1 LPRPDWRGFF
11 LFDRLAGVIAYYPTS
26 GRIGWP
32 QLLREIVK
40 MENPSFIPAETLD
53 PRDQQIVDLE
63 SQLEHYRRRDQL
75 KAEQLDQLGDAIM
88 AVIGDKVE
96 ALAEAKADDAV
107 DGAFR
112 DFNNDFNIYD
122 HQAEIEDMIEDRLPA
137 VQDEDENREAVE
149 SIVREILAGATVTID
164 V

>member
-1 LPRPDWRGFF
+1 
-11 LFDRLAGVIAYYPTS
+11 
-26 GRIGWP
+26 
-32 QLLREIVK
+32 
-40 MENPSFIPAETLD
+40 MENQNFIPAETLD

-88 AVIGDKVE
+88 ALIGDKVE
-96 ALAEAKADDAV
+96 ALAEAKADDAI

-112 DFNNDFNIYD
+112 DFNSEFNIYD
-122 HQAEIEDMIEDRLPA
+122 HQSEIEDMISDHLPP
-137 VQDEDENREAVE
+137 VQDEDDNREAVE
-149 SIVREILAGATVTID
+149 SIVREVLAGATVTID

>member
-1 LPRPDWRGFF
+1 
-11 LFDRLAGVIAYYPTS
+11 
-26 GRIGWP
+26 
-32 QLLREIVK
+32 
-40 MENPSFIPAETLD
+40 MENQNFIPAETLD

-63 SQLEHYRRRDQL
+63 SQLEHFRRRDQL
-75 KAEQLDQLGDAIM
+75 KADQLDQLGDAIM
-88 AVIGDKVE
+88 ALIGDKVE
-96 ALAEAKADDAV
+96 ALAESKADDAV

-122 HQAEIEDMIEDRLPA
+122 HQSEIDDMINDRLPA

-149 SIVREILAGATVTID
+149 SIVREVLAGATVTID

>member
-1 LPRPDWRGFF
+1 
-11 LFDRLAGVIAYYPTS
+11 
-26 GRIGWP
+26 
-32 QLLREIVK
+32 
-40 MENPSFIPAETLD
+40 MENLNFDNDSIIDPKDEAIENLRQQLAEAN
-53 PRDQQIVDLE
+53 
-63 SQLEHYRRRDQL
+63 RRDAF
-75 KAEQLDQLGDAIM
+75 KADQLDRLGDAIM
-88 AVIGDKVE
+88 ALVGDKVE

-112 DFNNDFNIYD
+112 DFNHDFNIYD
-122 HQAEIEDMIEDRLPA
+122 HQSEIDDMINDRLPA

>member
-1 LPRPDWRGFF
+1 
-11 LFDRLAGVIAYYPTS
+11 
-26 GRIGWP
+26 
-32 QLLREIVK
+32 
-40 MENPSFIPAETLD
+40 MENQNFIPAETLD

-63 SQLEHYRRRDQL
+63 SQLEHFRRRDQL

-88 AVIGDKVE
+88 ALIGDKVE

-112 DFNNDFNIYD
+112 DFNSDFNIREY
-122 HQAEIEDMIEDRLPA
+122 QSEIEDMIDDRLPSA
-137 VQDEDENREAVE
+137 PDEDDHREAVE
-149 SIVREILAGATVTID
+149 SIVRDILSGATVTID

>member
-1 LPRPDWRGFF
+1 
-11 LFDRLAGVIAYYPTS
+11 
-26 GRIGWP
+26 
-32 QLLREIVK
+32 
-40 MENPSFIPAETLD
+40 MENLNFDNDAIIDPKDEAIDNLRQQLAEAN
-53 PRDQQIVDLE
+53 
-63 SQLEHYRRRDQL
+63 RRDAF
-75 KAEQLDQLGDAIM
+75 KADQLDQLGDAIM
-88 AVIGDKVE
+88 ALIGDKVE
-96 ALAEAKADDAV
+96 ALAESKADDAV

-122 HQAEIEDMIEDRLPA
+122 HQSEIDDMINDRLPA

>member
-1 LPRPDWRGFF
+1 
-11 LFDRLAGVIAYYPTS
+11 
-26 GRIGWP
+26 
-32 QLLREIVK
+32 
-40 MENPSFIPAETLD
+40 MENLNFDNDAIIDPKDEAIENLRQQLAEAN
-53 PRDQQIVDLE
+53 
-63 SQLEHYRRRDQL
+63 RRDAF

-122 HQAEIEDMIEDRLPA
+122 HQSEIEDMISDRLPP

-149 SIVREILAGATVTID
+149 SIVREVLAGATVTID

>member
-1 LPRPDWRGFF
+1 
-11 LFDRLAGVIAYYPTS
+11 
-26 GRIGWP
+26 
-32 QLLREIVK
+32 
-40 MENPSFIPAETLD
+40 MENQNFIPAETLD

-63 SQLEHYRRRDQL
+63 SQLEHFRRRDQL

-122 HQAEIEDMIEDRLPA
+122 HQSEIEDMIDDRLPS
-137 VQDEDENREAVE
+137 VPDEDDHREAVE
-149 SIVREILAGATVTID
+149 SIVREVLAGATVTID

>member
-1 LPRPDWRGFF
+1 
-11 LFDRLAGVIAYYPTS
+11 
-26 GRIGWP
+26 
-32 QLLREIVK
+32 
-40 MENPSFIPAETLD
+40 MENLNFDNDAIIDPKDEAIENLRQQLAEAN
-53 PRDQQIVDLE
+53 
-63 SQLEHYRRRDQL
+63 RRDDL
-75 KAEQLDQLGDAIM
+75 KADQLDRLGDAIM
-88 AVIGDKVE
+88 ALIGDKVE

-122 HQAEIEDMIEDRLPA
+122 HQSEIDDMINDRLPA

-149 SIVREILAGATVTID
+149 SIVREILSGATVTID

>member
-1 LPRPDWRGFF
+1 LPRPNPAGFF

-40 MENPSFIPAETLD
+40 MENQNFIPAETLD

-75 KAEQLDQLGDAIM
+75 KAKQLDQLGDAIM

-107 DGAFR
+107 EGAFR

-122 HQAEIEDMIEDRLPA
+122 HQSEIDDMINDRLPA

-149 SIVREILAGATVTID
+149 SIVREVLAGATVTID

>member
-1 LPRPDWRGFF
+1 
-11 LFDRLAGVIAYYPTS
+11 
-26 GRIGWP
+26 
-32 QLLREIVK
+32 
-40 MENPSFIPAETLD
+40 MENPNFIPAETLD

-88 AVIGDKVE
+88 ALIGDKVE

-112 DFNNDFNIYD
+112 DLYSDFNIREY
-122 HQAEIEDMIEDRLPA
+122 QSEIEDMIDDRLPD
-137 VQDEDENREAVE
+137 VQDEDDHREAVE
-149 SIVREILAGATVTID
+149 SIVRDVLSGATVTID

>member
-1 LPRPDWRGFF
+1 
-11 LFDRLAGVIAYYPTS
+11 
-26 GRIGWP
+26 
-32 QLLREIVK
+32 
-40 MENPSFIPAETLD
+40 MENQNFIPAETLD

-75 KAEQLDQLGDAIM
+75 KAKQLDQLGDAIM

-107 DGAFR
+107 EGAFR

-122 HQAEIEDMIEDRLPA
+122 HQSEIDDMINDRLPA

-149 SIVREILAGATVTID
+149 SIVREVLAGATVTID

>member
-1 LPRPDWRGFF
+1 
-11 LFDRLAGVIAYYPTS
+11 
-26 GRIGWP
+26 
-32 QLLREIVK
+32 
-40 MENPSFIPAETLD
+40 MENQNFIPAETLD

-63 SQLEHYRRRDQL
+63 SQLEHFRRRDQL

-112 DFNNDFNIYD
+112 DLYSDFNIREY
-122 HQAEIEDMIEDRLPA
+122 QSEIEDMIDDRLPS
-137 VQDEDENREAVE
+137 VPDEDDHREAVE
-149 SIVREILAGATVTID
+149 SIVRDVLSGATVTID

>member
-1 LPRPDWRGFF
+1 
-11 LFDRLAGVIAYYPTS
+11 
-26 GRIGWP
+26 
-32 QLLREIVK
+32 
-40 MENPSFIPAETLD
+40 MENQNFIPAETLD

-112 DFNNDFNIYD
+112 DLYSDFNIREY
-122 HQAEIEDMIEDRLPA
+122 QSEIEDIIDDRLPA
-137 VQDEDENREAVE
+137 IQDEDDHREAVE
-149 SIVREILAGATVTID
+149 SIVREVISGATVTID
-164 V
+164 I

>member
-1 LPRPDWRGFF
+1 
-11 LFDRLAGVIAYYPTS
+11 
-26 GRIGWP
+26 
-32 QLLREIVK
+32 
-40 MENPSFIPAETLD
+40 MENQNFIPAETLD

-63 SQLEHYRRRDQL
+63 SQLEHFRRRDQL

-122 HQAEIEDMIEDRLPA
+122 HQSEIDDMINDRLPA

-149 SIVREILAGATVTID
+149 SIVREVLAGATVTID

>member
-1 LPRPDWRGFF
+1 
-11 LFDRLAGVIAYYPTS
+11 
-26 GRIGWP
+26 
-32 QLLREIVK
+32 
-40 MENPSFIPAETLD
+40 MENQNFIPAETLD

-112 DFNNDFNIYD
+112 DLYSDFNIREY
-122 HQAEIEDMIEDRLPA
+122 QSEIEDMIDDRLPS
-137 VQDEDENREAVE
+137 VPDEDDHREAVE
-149 SIVREILAGATVTID
+149 SIVRDVLSGATVTID

>member
-1 LPRPDWRGFF
+1 
-11 LFDRLAGVIAYYPTS
+11 
-26 GRIGWP
+26 
-32 QLLREIVK
+32 
-40 MENPSFIPAETLD
+40 MENPNFIPAETLD

-112 DFNNDFNIYD
+112 DLYSDFNIYD
-122 HQAEIEDMIEDRLPA
+122 HQSEIEDMIDDRLPSA
-137 VQDEDENREAVE
+137 PDEDDHREAVE
-149 SIVREILAGATVTID
+149 SIVRDVLSGATVTID

>member
-1 LPRPDWRGFF
+1 
-11 LFDRLAGVIAYYPTS
+11 
-26 GRIGWP
+26 
-32 QLLREIVK
+32 
-40 MENPSFIPAETLD
+40 MENQNFIPAETLD

-88 AVIGDKVE
+88 ALIGDKVE

-112 DFNNDFNIYD
+112 DFNDDFNIREY
-122 HQAEIEDMIEDRLPA
+122 QSEIEDIIDDRLPA
-137 VQDEDENREAVE
+137 PQDEDDHREAVE
-149 SIVREILAGATVTID
+149 SIVREVLAGATVTID

>member
-1 LPRPDWRGFF
+1 
-11 LFDRLAGVIAYYPTS
+11 
-26 GRIGWP
+26 
-32 QLLREIVK
+32 
-40 MENPSFIPAETLD
+40 MENQNFIPAETLD

-63 SQLEHYRRRDQL
+63 SQLEHYRRRDQF

-122 HQAEIEDMIEDRLPA
+122 YQSEIDDMIDDRLPA

-149 SIVREILAGATVTID
+149 SIVREILSGATVTID

>member
-1 LPRPDWRGFF
+1 
-11 LFDRLAGVIAYYPTS
+11 
-26 GRIGWP
+26 
-32 QLLREIVK
+32 
-40 MENPSFIPAETLD
+40 MENLNFDNDAIIDPKDEAIENLRQQLAEAN
-53 PRDQQIVDLE
+53 
-63 SQLEHYRRRDQL
+63 RRDDF
-75 KAEQLDQLGDAIM
+75 KADQLDRLGDAIM
-88 AVIGDKVE
+88 ALIGDKVE

-122 HQAEIEDMIEDRLPA
+122 HQSEIDDMINDRLPA

-149 SIVREILAGATVTID
+149 SIVREILSGATVTID

>member
-1 LPRPDWRGFF
+1 
-11 LFDRLAGVIAYYPTS
+11 
-26 GRIGWP
+26 
-32 QLLREIVK
+32 
-40 MENPSFIPAETLD
+40 MENQNFIPAETLD

-112 DFNNDFNIYD
+112 DFNSDFNIYD
-122 HQAEIEDMIEDRLPA
+122 HQSEIEDIIDDRLPA
-137 VQDEDENREAVE
+137 IQDEDDHREAVE
-149 SIVREILAGATVTID
+149 SIVREVLSGATVTID

>member
-1 LPRPDWRGFF
+1 
-11 LFDRLAGVIAYYPTS
+11 
-26 GRIGWP
+26 
-32 QLLREIVK
+32 
-40 MENPSFIPAETLD
+40 MENQNFIPAETLD

-88 AVIGDKVE
+88 ALIGDKVE
-96 ALAEAKADDAV
+96 ALAESKADDAV

-112 DFNNDFNIYD
+112 DFHSDFNIYD
-122 HQAEIEDMIEDRLPA
+122 HQSEIEDMIDDRLPA
-137 VQDEDENREAVE
+137 VPDEDDHREAVE
-149 SIVREILAGATVTID
+149 SIVREVLAGATVTID